1 MSAPAPPPPVSPP
14 SPVEPT
20 SYSRADTSLTA
31 NSMSARQ
38 ERVGS
43 SKDTREQ
50 KGRGARGGVFI
61 TWRTP
66 VLVAAGIVPVV
77 GLSAAG
83 VNPWATAAVWL
94 ALCLAALLGDA
105 ATAPD
110 PRMLAVERRIPARA
124 LLGERVDTALRVRNP
139 GARRLRGWLRDAWQP
154 TAGAAAAR
162 AAIDIP
168 PGEGRTLGIPLRPR
182 RRGELAS
189 EFVVIRSEG
198 PLRLAGRQARLDTR
212 GALRVLPPFTARR
225 HLPSRLARLRELD
238 GNTSVQVRGQGTEFD
253 SLREY
258 VRGDDVRSIDW
269 RATAR
274 SATTMLR
281 TWRPERDRH
290 VVIVIDTGRTA
301 AARVGDGVRLD
312 AAMEA
317 ALLLAALATRAGD
330 HVHLVMFDRV
340 VRARVTRVDGP
351 ALLPALVDA
360 MAPVEPQLIDTDW
373 DAAFAQVRAL
383 TSRPSLVVLLT
394 AQDAASAARGFLGS
408 LPAVTRHAQVLVG
421 TVVDDPD
428 AGATDAAPTAR
439 DADDVYRAAAQER
452 AVRDAALVSTA
463 IGRAGGEA
471 IADTPDALPPRIADR
486 YLALKAAGRL

>member
-1 MSAPAPPPPVSPP
+1 MP
-14 SPVEPT
+14 
-20 SYSRADTSLTA
+20 
-31 NSMSARQ
+31 
-38 ERVGS
+38 
-43 SKDTREQ
+43 
-50 KGRGARGGVFI
+50 
-61 TWRTP
+61 
-66 VLVAAGIVPVV
+66 
-77 GLSAAG
+77 
-83 VNPWATAAVWL
+83 
-94 ALCLAALLGDA
+94 LL
-105 ATAPD
+105 
-110 PRMLAVERRIPARA
+110 
-124 LLGERVDTALRVRNP
+124 
-139 GARRLRGWLRDAWQP
+139 
-154 TAGAAAAR
+154 
-162 AAIDIP
+162 
-168 PGEGRTLGIPLRPR
+168 PR
-182 RRGELAS
+182 RRGELRS
-189 EFVVIRSEG
+189 QFVVVRSDG
-198 PLRLAGRQARLDTR
+198 PLRLAGRQSRLDAP

-238 GNTSVQVRGQGTEFD
+238 GSTSVQMRGQGTEFD

-274 SATTMLR
+274 STATMLR

-330 HVHLVMFDRV
+330 HTHLVMFDRV
-340 VRARVTRVDGP
+340 MRARVTRVDGP

-394 AQDAASAARGFLGS
+394 AQDAPDAARGFLGS
-408 LPAVTRHAQVLVG
+408 LPALARRAHVLVG
-421 TVVDDPD
+421 TV
-428 AGATDAAPTAR
+428 TDAPPPA
-439 DADDVYRAAAQER
+439 RAAPRCGGRLPRGGRGPNASAMPPR
-452 AVRDAALVSTA
+452 SPPRSAAPAPRRSP
-463 IGRAGGEA
+463 
-471 IADTPDALPPRIADR
+471 TPPRRSRPRIADR